1 MPVGLAA
8 DQPVADT
15 RTRASKRQQETSD
28 VTTPYAHAGI
38 ARRTVLIAAT
48 IALLGGLLGAAPA
61 LARHDAKVDYQLTIL
76 HNNDAETTL
85 LPSSS
90 ADGPYAG
97 IAYFKALM
105 DRLAAKAVTSG
116 RDHSVRKG
124 VLKLSSGDNYL
135 AGAQFNASLAKGV
148 PFYDSIGMRAVGY
161 DAIGIGNHD
170 FDFGPDTFAD
180 FIAGFSA
187 RTPFVS
193 ANLDVSAEPRLAAL
207 AAAHRIVPSVVVREG
222 GELIG
227 IVGATTPTMPTIS
240 SARNVIVTAVAPAVQ
255 REVNRL
261 TRRGINKIVLIS
273 HLQSVAEDQAL
284 LSGLHGVDVAISGGG
299 AELLANPAD
308 ALAPGD
314 TSASIYGPYPLTATD
329 KTGRSIPVIT
339 TDGDYKYIG
348 ELVVSF
354 DKRGNVVRLGSDSG
368 AKRVVG
374 FGSDGVRADRYV
386 TRKVVNPVAAY
397 VASLA
402 ANVLATSDVPLNGL
416 RGQVVAGTEAVAVA
430 GIRTA
435 ETNLGDLAA
444 DAVLWEAQQR
454 AAAYGVDVPTVGLQN
469 GGGIRNASVI
479 PAGHITELDTFSIFA
494 FANFIAVKEDLTAA
508 QLKAVLETSVS
519 EVGNGRFA
527 QWSGVSFTYD
537 ITAQRRV
544 IDPTNCSVS
553 NPGSRVTSVSVG
565 GVPIFDAA
573 GVDVSPAG
581 WTVDVA
587 TIAFTFNGGDC
598 YDFGPG
604 GSTTVGTTYQQ
615 ALANYLVTGLGGHI
629 TAAAYPVGGSGRFAL
644 K

>member
-1 MPVGLAA
+1 MKT
-8 DQPVADT
+8 T
-15 RTRASKRQQETSD
+15 RVQ
-28 VTTPYAHAGI
+28 AGI
-38 ARRTVLIAAT
+38 ARRTVLIAAV
-48 IALLGGLLGAAPA
+48 IALLAGLVGVAPTAA
-61 LARHDAKVDYQLTIL
+61 LAHSTSRIDYQLTIL

-85 LPSSS
+85 LASTSV
-90 ADGPYAG
+90 DGPYAG
-97 IAYFKALM
+97 IAYFTALM
-105 DRLAAKAVTSG
+105 DKLAAKALASG
-116 RDHSVRKG
+116 RDHGVKKG
-124 VLKLSSGDNYL
+124 VIKLSSGDNYL

-148 PFYDSIGMRAVGY
+148 PFYDSIGMNAVGY

-180 FIAGFSA
+180 FIAGFSS

-193 ANLDVSAEPRLAAL
+193 ANLDVSGEPRLAAL

-227 IVGATTPTMPTIS
+227 IVGATTPTLPTIS
-240 SARNVIVTAVAPAVQ
+240 SPRNVIATSVAPAVQ

-273 HLQSVAEDQAL
+273 HLQSVADDTAL
-284 LSGLHGVDVAISGGG
+284 LAGLHGVDVAISGGG
-299 AELLANPAD
+299 SELLANPAD

-314 TSASIYGPYPLTATD
+314 TSASVYGPYPLTATD
-329 KTGRSIPVIT
+329 ATGRSIPVIT
-339 TDGDYKYIG
+339 TEGDYKYIG
-348 ELVVSF
+348 ELVVNF
-354 DKRGNVVRLGSDSG
+354 DRRGNVVSLGSASG

-374 FGSDGVRADRYV
+374 FGADGVRADRFV
-386 TRKVVNPVAAY
+386 TRKVIKPVTAY
-397 VASLA
+397 VAALA

-416 RGQVVAGTEAVAVA
+416 RGQTVAGTENVAVA

-479 PAGHITELDTFSIFA
+479 PAGSITELDTFNIFA
-494 FANFIAVKEDLTAA
+494 FANFIAVKEDMTAS

-519 EVGNGRFA
+519 AVGNGRYA

-537 ITAQRRV
+537 VAAQARV
-544 IDPTNCSVS
+544 IDPTNCAVS
-553 NPGSRVTSVSVG
+553 NPGSRVSGVTVG

-587 TIAFTFNGGDC
+587 TIAFTFGGGDC
-598 YDFGPG
+598 YAFGPG
-604 GSTTVGTTYQQ
+604 GFTTVGATYQQ
-615 ALANYLVTGLGGHI
+615 ALAHYLVAGLGGHI
-629 TAAAYPVGGSGRFAL
+629 TAAAYPVGGNGRFTL